1 MVSRLRR
8 GSAGSSN
15 IDAATDC
22 PEPLEAWKT
31 QGPGSDSF
39 GIGWGGVG
47 WGSPPAPTA
56 HGHTCTLI

>member
-1 MVSRLRR
+1 MVSRPLG

-22 PEPLEAWKT
+22 PEPLEAWRM
-31 QGPGSDSF
+31 QGPGSHSF
-39 GIGWGGVG
+39 GMGEGGVVG
-47 WGSPPAPTA
+47 PPPPHRPA